1 MAKTAIKVKLT
12 GTDGNAFALMGRVCE
27 ALRKGGH
34 SDLVKE
40 FQTKA
45 MSGDYD
51 NLLTTCCEYVE
62 VR

>member
-1 MAKTAIKVKLT
+1 MPKTDLKVKLV
-12 GTDGNAFALMGRVCE
+12 GTDGNAFALMGRVTA
-27 ALRKGGH
+27 ALRKGGYGN
-34 SDLVKE
+34 LVEE

-51 NLLTTCCEYVE
+51 NLLLTCCEYVE